1 MSLTTEEKIDFIV
14 KILPKWKKERFIGMM
29 YLTIDVDYH
38 IARLIERGDVT
49 AWWVYDPR
57 EGEWTYIFST
67 TEEQKQRYKQKME
80 KEVKKN
86 PMKNDGNPAR
96 DCPPGKEFK

>member
-49 AWWVYDPR
+49 AWWVYDPSV
-57 EGEWTYIFST
+57 GEWTYIFGM

-80 KEVKKN
+80 KEVKKT
-86 PMKNDGNPAR
+86 R
-96 DCPPGKEFK
+96 